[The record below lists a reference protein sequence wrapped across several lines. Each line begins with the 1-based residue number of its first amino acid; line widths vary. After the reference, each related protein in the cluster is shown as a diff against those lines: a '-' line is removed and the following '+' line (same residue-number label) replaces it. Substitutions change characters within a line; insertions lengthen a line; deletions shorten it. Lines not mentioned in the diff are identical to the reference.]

1 MGKSFDQYASAYDAW
16 FLENRNV
23 LYSEVN
29 LVASTLRDAGR
40 ILSVGCGSGLF
51 EMILRNEYGIA
62 VTDGIEPST
71 GMAEIARKRGLR
83 VTIATAEEADFGHG
97 DYDTLLF
104 NGTPSY
110 IDDLASVVRKAY
122 DALPEG
128 GRIILID
135 VPKESTYGILY
146 NLAKAL
152 GTWDHPLLAGACPP
166 DPYPIEFVNVANW
179 RTTAEK
185 AALLEAAGFTG
196 LEYAQTL
203 TRHPLYSNEVEE
215 QPVAGCDRG
224 DYVAVTACK
233 RTNGHNA

>member
-1 MGKSFDQYASAYDAW
+1 MGKGFDEYASAYDAW

-51 EMILRNEYGIA
+51 EKILREEYDIRI
-62 VTDGIEPST
+62 TDGIEPST
-71 GMAEIARKRGLR
+71 GMADIARKRGLE
-83 VTIATAEEADFGHG
+83 VTVATAEEADFGRER
-97 DYDTLLF
+97 YDTLLF

-110 IDDLASVVRKAY
+110 IGNLAGVVRKAY

-128 GRIILID
+128 GRIVLID
-135 VPKESTYGILY
+135 VPKESSYGIMY

-152 GTWDHPLLAGACPP
+152 GTWNHPLREGVYPP
-166 DPYPIEFVNVANW
+166 NPYPIEFVEVAAW

-185 AALLEAAGFTG
+185 VELLEKAGFRA
-196 LEYAQTL
+196 LHFSQTL
-203 TRHPLYSNEVEE
+203 PTHPLYSDRAEE
-215 QPVAGCDRG
+215 QPVEGCDRG
-224 DYVAVTACK
+224 DYVAVVAYK
-233 RTNGHNA
+233 R